1 MIKAHVGLFR
11 VGRCR
16 AFSLLLKEVETD
28 ADAVGI
34 RTLSIRHIRL
44 DLMDQP
50 CREQDQAALDWL
62 KIDFGPSIGA
72 AWIVG
77 IEPRLYDLRLWPG
90 IAEKNAAAFC
100 RCLHV
105 VHAAP

>member
-34 RTLSIRHIRL
+34 PSRNRSVLRRVLTESGVVIDGGILV
-44 DLMDQP
+44 
-50 CREQDQAALDWL
+50 AYFALL
-62 KIDFGPSIGA
+62 
-72 AWIVG
+72 V
-77 IEPRLYDLRLWPG
+77 
-90 IAEKNAAAFC
+90 
-100 RCLHV
+100 
-105 VHAAP
+105 